1 MKYYTMREIRGCG
14 TALITPFD
22 DNLEV
27 DWDSFGTL
35 VRRQL
40 DAGIDFLV
48 LLGTTAETP
57 CLEDYEK
64 EKLLATVTE
73 INESKVP
80 VVAGAGSNS
89 TKKVIINIS
98 NLSKHNPDAFL
109 VVVPYYNKPTQEGI
123 FEHFKAI
130 SESTSAPIILY
141 NIPYRTGVNMSVET
155 TLRLAELKNI
165 IAVKEASGNNEQISE
180 IIRLAPGSFSVLSG
194 NDDVTFSLMCTGG
207 KGVIS
212 VASNIAPSP
221 IVKMTGL
228 LSQGRAEEAAVL
240 HHRLM
245 PLFKACF
252 VESNPIPVK
261 SALAL
266 KCLIKN
272 RLRLPLTRSAV
283 QTDRLME
290 SILKDIEDL

>member
-1 MKYYTMREIRGCG
+1 MREIGGCG

-22 DNLEV
+22 DNYEV
-27 DWDSFGTL
+27 DYESFRAL

-48 LLGTTAETP
+48 PLGTTGETP
-57 CLEDYEK
+57 CLEENEK
-64 EKLLATVTE
+64 ERLLETVME
-73 INESKVP
+73 LNDSKVP

-89 TKKVIINIS
+89 TKHVIASIS
-98 NLSKHNPDAFL
+98 ILSKYKPDAFL

-123 FEHFKAI
+123 YKHFKAI
-130 SESTSAPIILY
+130 SEATSTPLILY
-141 NIPYRTGVNMSVET
+141 NIPGRTGTNMTVET

-165 IAVKEASGNNEQISE
+165 VSVKEASGNYEQISE
-180 IIRLAPGSFSVLSG
+180 IIRLAPHGFSVLSG
-194 NDDVTFSLMCTGG
+194 NDDVTFPLMCIGA

-221 IVKMTGL
+221 IVRMTKLVSDGDT
-228 LSQGRAEEAAVL
+228 REAALL

-252 VESNPIPVK
+252 VESNPIAVK
-261 SALAL
+261 SGLAL
-266 KCLIKN
+266 SGLIRN
-272 RLRLPLTRSAV
+272 RLRLPLTTSLKE
-283 QTDRLME
+283 TDRLME
-290 SILKDIEDL
+290 GILKEIEDL

>member
-98 NLSKHNPDAFL
+98 NLSRHNPDAFL

>member
-1 MKYYTMREIRGCG
+1 MREIRGCG

-22 DNLEV
+22 EYYEV

-35 VRRQL
+35 ARRQL
-40 DAGIDFLV
+40 DAGIHFLV
-48 LLGTTAETP
+48 PLGTTGETP
-57 CLEDYEK
+57 CLEEYEK
-64 EKLLATVTE
+64 EKLLETTME
-73 INESKVP
+73 INDGKVP

-89 TKKVIINIS
+89 TKKVITNIS
-98 NLSKHNPDAFL
+98 SLSKYNPDAFL

-123 FEHFKAI
+123 FQHFKTI
-130 SESTSAPIILY
+130 SESTSTPLILY
-141 NIPYRTGVNMSVET
+141 NIPGRTGTNMTVET
-155 TLRLAELKNI
+155 TLRLAEIENI
-165 IAVKEASGNNEQISE
+165 IAVKEASGNYEQISE
-180 IIRLAPGSFSVLSG
+180 LIRLAPSGFSVLSG
-194 NDDVTFSLMCTGG
+194 NDDVTFPLMCTGG

-228 LSQGRAEEAAVL
+228 LSEGRTEEAAVL

-266 KCLIKN
+266 KGLVKN
-272 RLRLPLTRSAV
+272 RLRLPLTSSSE
-283 QTDRLME
+283 QTDWLME
-290 SILKDIEDL
+290 RIMEELAEL